1 MARKVEFYLFYTKV
15 KYECT
20 EIKKALFFYSFFKCI
35 RKKELNDL
43 SN

>member
-20 EIKKALFFYSFFKCI
+20 EIKKALFFSFFEYI

>member
-20 EIKKALFFYSFFKCI
+20 EIKKSPIFFSFFKYI

>member
-1 MARKVEFYLFYTKV
+1 MARKVEFYLFYTEV

-20 EIKKALFFYSFFKCI
+20 EIKKSPICFSFIKYI